1 MSAKLYNIIAQ
12 VMKMSVSEVNDES
25 SPQNI
30 ERWDSFHGLVLLNDL
45 EAAFNVKFT
54 LDEVTSIR
62 TVGDKEK
69 SV

>member
-45 EAAFNVKFT
+45 ETAFNVKFT